1 MSSHPYTAAIKQ
13 KYAGMSDEELLL
25 LAKKEGLDL
34 TAEAVTLLREELGRR
49 KIGADIMAEL
59 DREIIVRY
67 GLKIKQSEEDVH
79 ADLYN
84 KAWKFA
90 FNSKANG
97 QTDNETY
104 SGLIQ
109 TGINSEYAYYILN
122 SIKDKAEALAKDS
135 LSAAQAGLVILIIG
149 IFLVYYTFKL
159 GHFQAA
165 AVFVPVTGMLRIVT
179 ATVTKSKYQTIVD
192 NIKSERD
199 QQDVE
204 QG

>member
-1 MSSHPYTAAIKQ
+1 MSPHPYTAAIKQ
-13 KYAGMSDEELLL
+13 KYTGMSDEEILL

-67 GLKIKQSEEDVH
+67 GLKIKQFEEGVH
-79 ADLYN
+79 TDLYS

-90 FNSKANG
+90 FNAKANG
-97 QTDNETY
+97 QTDYETY
-104 SGLIQ
+104 SGLLR

-122 SIKDKAEALAKDS
+122 SIKDKAEVLVKDS
-135 LSAAQAGLVILIIG
+135 ISAAQAGLVILIIG
-149 IFLVYYTFKL
+149 IFLVYYTVKL
-159 GHFQAA
+159 EHFQAA
-165 AVFVPVTGMLRIVT
+165 AALVPVAGMLRIVT

-199 QQDVE
+199 QQDAE